1 MTTVGDFLQQVAV
14 VPFCDVGQLLQ
25 KPLDASEWLSMV
37 NTDATCFSRHRLFVT
52 PLGDVEVL
60 VLTWPAGYSTLPH
73 DHAEYGCW
81 LRVLQGS
88 LTEVRYNQ
96 HRHKTNVSVLEPGV
110 PSFMCNDL
118 GYHSIANNT
127 PHPAYSLHVY
137 SPPFH
142 RTVTVEAA
150 L

>member
-1 MTTVGDFLQQVAV
+1 MTTLSDFLHQVAV
-14 VPFCDVGQLLQ
+14 VPFCDLGQLLCE
-25 KPLDASEWLSMV
+25 PLNVSEWLLSI
-37 NTDATCFSRHRLFVT
+37 NTDATCFSRHRLYVT

-60 VLTWPAGYSTLPH
+60 VLTWPPGYTTLPH
-73 DHAEYGCW
+73 DHAAYGCW

-88 LTEVRYNQ
+88 LTEVRYDNY
-96 HRHKTNVSVLEPGV
+96 RHKTNVSVLEPGV

-118 GYHSIANNT
+118 GYHSIANHT
-127 PHPAYSLHVY
+127 HEPAYSLHVY

-142 RTVTVEAA
+142 KTVTVEPA